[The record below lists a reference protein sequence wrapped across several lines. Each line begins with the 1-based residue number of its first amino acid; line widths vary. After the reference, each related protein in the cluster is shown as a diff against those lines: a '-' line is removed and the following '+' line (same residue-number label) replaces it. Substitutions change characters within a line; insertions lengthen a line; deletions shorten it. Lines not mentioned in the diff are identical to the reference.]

1 MLNCPKNTFQSI
13 HCKDRAGS
21 FNIGLDQKFD
31 FYTKKKAWGVNNFR
45 VSNLAS
51 SIKSKNI

>member
-1 MLNCPKNTFQSI
+1 MLNCPKNKFQSI